1 MNVVVK
7 PAYRAIAIG
16 IVAAALLVGAFLLGS
31 ARPARSAGAL
41 TTGATSAD
49 RASQAVLTASG
60 AGGRITVTGTG
71 TVTGT
76 PNQLVLSMGV
86 QTSASSVST
95 ALIEANHAARRVMG
109 ALQSDGVR
117 KADIQTS
124 GLSIQPNYSN
134 GNPAPVG
141 YGVSEQLTG
150 LIETNADHELVFTL
164 LRSGYASPKIR
175 YNLRDV
181 GGVIAHRAMMRV
193 LAKHGVD
200 VAALPRSLAFPFLFV
215 GGRSDLTVG
224 FYGAKVFTSDL
235 DAVITGEAELR
246 ERIHSFQMR
255 VTHDAEHSE
264 CLNIALERAD
274 SDAAP
279 VDLAEVHAA
288 VVRGLKRVNQDF
300 REVSK
305 MFSDDKVV
313 IELHAFMTGPFA
325 NRDIRVKNRYLG

>member
-95 ALIEANHAARRVMG
+95 ALIEANHAARRVIG

-141 YGVSEQLTG
+141 YGVSEQLTA
-150 LIETNADHELVFTL
+150 T
-164 LRSGYASPKIR
+164 
-175 YNLRDV
+175 LRD
-181 GGVIAHRAMMRV
+181 
-193 LAKHGVD
+193 LAKAGSQIQAAVTAGGNATTVDGVSLNLTD
-200 VAALPRSLAFPFLFV
+200 TGALLARARAAAVRDAQAKASQFAHALGHQLGAVISLSSENSVPSPVYYAAAGAVAAPSVPISP
-215 GGRSDLTVG
+215 GRQQVSVQITVIYAIG
-224 FYGAKVFTSDL
+224 
-235 DAVITGEAELR
+235 
-246 ERIHSFQMR
+246 
-255 VTHDAEHSE
+255 
-264 CLNIALERAD
+264 
-274 SDAAP
+274 
-279 VDLAEVHAA
+279 
-288 VVRGLKRVNQDF
+288 
-300 REVSK
+300 
-305 MFSDDKVV
+305 
-313 IELHAFMTGPFA
+313 
-325 NRDIRVKNRYLG
+325 